1 MPEWLDGLGE
11 LQPGLIYLLAA
22 VLVAAETG
30 LILGLFLPGEPVL
43 IFMGFLASVQVL
55 DLGPTLAVLV
65 VAALAGD
72 SLAYLLGRR
81 FGPRL
86 RTTRFGR
93 RVGEHRWIR
102 AEGMLDRYGGRAI
115 FVGRWVAF
123 ARTLVPSLAGA
134 SGMRYRRFLAW
145 DTAVVATYV
154 PASVLLGYVAGESYQ
169 QLERVLGRA
178 TGAVLLLATGV
189 AGLII
194 AGRWLVRRPDP
205 ARWLAR
211 YLSQLR
217 LLRWAVGRL
226 DWYSRRFGTASARA
240 VNVAFGLAAM
250 FLIGWGVAELAQRVV
265 RTSGLP
271 LIDGIVVRWIEAR
284 PDPAVTDAAQ
294 FVVTTLRGAVAVA
307 VVGIVAAVAAVRGRR
322 RGLSHWAAPL
332 GAFASLVV
340 LGLTVYWAVPQTTP
354 PTGDPANT
362 FFPTGHVVVTASIG
376 LLVWMASR
384 NNTWARKV
392 GATTAGA
399 VALLLVTA
407 GRLYLGTNWPSEAAA
422 SVLVGIVWD
431 LVIIATWRSWERTP
445 PANPRLVQDHSHATP
460 SPSRSRPAR

>member
-30 LILGLFLPGEPVL
+30 LVIGLFLPGEPVL
-43 IFMGFLASVQVL
+43 LFTGFLVSVQVL
-55 DLGPTLAVLV
+55 DLGPTLAILS

-81 FGPRL
+81 LGPRV

-93 RVGEHRWIR
+93 RVGERRWLR
-102 AEGMLDRYGGRAI
+102 AEELLDRYGGRAI
-115 FVGRWVAF
+115 LFGRWVAF
-123 ARTLVPSLAGA
+123 ARTLVPALAGA
-134 SGMRYRRFLAW
+134 SGMSYRRFLAW
-145 DTAVVATYV
+145 DAAAVVTYV
-154 PASVLLGYVAGESYQ
+154 SGSVLLGYAAGESYQ
-169 QLERVLGRA
+169 ELERVLGRA
-178 TGAVLLLATGV
+178 TGAVLLLAAGV

-211 YLSQLR
+211 YLSQLT
-217 LLRWAVGRL
+217 LLRWAVDRL
-226 DWYSRRFGTASARA
+226 DWYSRRFGTASART

-250 FLIGWGVAELAQRVV
+250 FLFGWGVAELAQRVV

-271 LIDGIVVRWIEAR
+271 LIDGVVVRWIEAR
-284 PDPAVTDAAQ
+284 PDPTATEAAR
-294 FVVTTLRGAVAVA
+294 FVVSALRGAVAVA
-307 VVGIVAAVAAVRGRR
+307 VVGVVAAVSAVRGRQ
-322 RGLSHWAAPL
+322 RGLRHWAAPL

-340 LGLTVYWAVPQTTP
+340 LGLTVYWALPRTTP
-354 PTGDPANT
+354 PTGDPASA
-362 FFPTGHVVVTASIG
+362 FFPTEHVVVTASIG

-384 NNTWARKV
+384 HSTWARKV
-392 GATTAGA
+392 GAATAGA
-399 VALLLVTA
+399 VALLLVSA

-422 SVLVGIVWD
+422 SVLVGLVWV
-431 LVIIATWRSWERTP
+431 LMIIATWRSWERIP
-445 PANPRLVQDHSHATP
+445 LANPLPAQDHSHATP